1 MMIAGKSC
9 ESVVVKNSTYPPW
22 KDGRENAFLFLFL
35 FRRQSMCTVCVWQ
48 MPVDSKI
55 NREGKSRQNILMC
68 KEDYFP
74 KVLIFWEKYIIL
86 FPRKICSNFAFREKT
101 DLPVSIRTQYFRRA
115 HNFPKTSLKGG
126 QTCEKTEKVKKDL
139 HLFMGTR
146 GSHFALILRRG
157 KT

>member
-1 MMIAGKSC
+1 MIAGKSC
-9 ESVVVKNSTYPPW
+9 ESVVVKNSTYPPG

-55 NREGKSRQNILMC
+55 NREGKSRQNILMS
-68 KEDYFP
+68 KKRLFSQSPHILGKIHKSVSP
-74 KVLIFWEKYIIL
+74 KNMFET
-86 FPRKICSNFAFREKT
+86 CAREKT